1 MNVGTNGIVVDQHGN
16 VLLIKRNDTR
26 TYAPPG
32 GGVDAGELP
41 TEAAARELR
50 EETGL
55 IVLPVRLAAL
65 TYLPLE
71 PNGYLGFT
79 FRCLLRGGEL
89 TPSEESPVVGFV
101 KPNPLPRRMSSFHR
115 ERVEKTLHHVAERPL
130 FFQHARSRYNKTARF
145 LLRHIVYRWLDVK
158 RKLQGRPP
166 YQPPPAW
173 QIHTYLLLQNE
184 AGAYLWHRPDTHTP
198 WQLPGGLS
206 TGLAAP
212 WETAVQLAHQQ
223 TNLHLQP
230 KTVSDVFLGP
240 EETRLNLIF
249 PAKAAH
255 LPPTTPPNLAWFAP
269 GSEPTNCQPQQQQM
283 TAQATRTPQ
292 PTQFHTLLLQK

>member
-41 TEAAARELR
+41 SDAAVRELR

-65 TYLPLE
+65 TYLPLA

-79 FRCLLRGGEL
+79 FRCLLRGGDL

-101 KPNPLPRRMSSFHR
+101 KPHPLPRRMSSFHR
-115 ERVEKTLHHVAERPL
+115 ERVEKTLHHVGERPL
-130 FFQHARSRYNKTARF
+130 FFQHSVSSFNKASR
-145 LLRHIVYRWLDVK
+145 LVLRHVVYRWLDVK

-166 YQPPPAW
+166 YQPPPTW
-173 QIHTYLLLQNE
+173 QIYTYLLRQNE
-184 AGAYLWHRPDTHTP
+184 AGDYLWHRPHAQAA
-198 WQLPGGLS
+198 WQLPGGL
-206 TGLAAP
+206 TMGLAAP
-212 WETAVQLAHQQ
+212 WETAVQLAQQQ
-223 TNLHLQP
+223 TNLPLQP
-230 KTVSDVFLGP
+230 ENLTDVYLGL
-240 EETRLNLIF
+240 EATRLNLVF
-249 PAKAAH
+249 SAKVNQ
-255 LPPTTPPNLAWFAP
+255 LPPTTAPNLAWFSP
-269 GSEPTNCQPQQQQM
+269 GSEPADCQPQLRQI

-292 PTQFHTLLLQK
+292 ATQFHTLVNQ